1 MHSWPGRTDSAAGL
15 AWQPIV
21 QARSGDADVALA
33 LTDSAC
39 PARLT
44 LGLALRQCRTWCDL
58 GLRIGVRVRLQVTDG
73 LDAAFVATVEA
84 GLEHEGLP
92 PALLQLE
99 VAERS
104 LRRDPARA
112 VAALHD
118 LRALGAPVALDRLAP
133 GSWSPARLPDWPI
146 DELAMPAER
155 LVRSTV
161 EQTHARGWRCLA
173 TQIDDLLGAAR
184 AASLAADALHGPYW
198 GAPRS
203 AAALTDWLLAE
214 SAARE
219 ALAARPVPVVP
230 AALAA

>member
-1 MHSWPGRTDSAAGL
+1 
-15 AWQPIV
+15 V
-21 QARSGDADVALA
+21 QARSGDVDVAVA
-33 LTDSAC
+33 LTDAAC

-44 LGLALRQCRTWCDL
+44 LAAALHQCRTWRDL
-58 GLRIGVRVRLQVTDG
+58 GLCVGVRVSLQVTDR
-73 LDAAFVATVEA
+73 LDAAFVATVED

-92 PALLQLE
+92 AEVLQLE

-104 LRRDPARA
+104 LRRDPLRA

-118 LRALGAPVALDRLAP
+118 LRALGAFIALDRLAP
-133 GSWSPARLPDWPI
+133 GSWSPKRLPDWPI
-146 DELAMPAER
+146 DELALPAER

-161 EQTHARGWRCLA
+161 EQIHGRGWRCLA

-184 AASLAADALHGPYW
+184 AASLGANALQGTYW

-203 AAALTDWLLAE
+203 ATALTDWLLAE

-219 ALAARPVPVVP
+219 ALAARPVHVAP